1 MEKKTNIEF
10 RKFQL
15 FNNSSEKAKMEAL
28 NPSLE
33 YDKEYLGSIKMYKA
47 IRSKEMEEIL
57 KKYGDDEK

>member
-1 MEKKTNIEF
+1 MGNKK
-10 RKFQL
+10 
-15 FNNSSEKAKMEAL
+15 SKAELEAL

-57 KKYGDDEK
+57 KKYGDDEKY